1 MSGKPCA
8 YGPFCMRY
16 VEPGQTICK
25 HHRGEDMNKQ
35 PNWTRVF
42 PTQEQAE
49 AFIDGVDFVNDSSI
63 EIIGIEPH
71 EGEGG
76 GWTVLL
82 WDESAELKQKAL
94 DNELE

>member
-1 MSGKPCA
+1 MADK
-8 YGPFCMRY
+8 
-16 VEPGQTICK
+16 K
-25 HHRGEDMNKQ
+25 
-35 PNWTRVF
+35 PNWQRVF

-49 AFIDGVDFVNDSSI
+49 AFMDGVDFVNDGAI

-76 GWTVLL
+76 GWVVLL
-82 WDESAELKQKAL
+82 WDESAELKQNQL